1 MPLFFT
7 YVSLF
12 GSRMTPF
19 VSYYTSF
26 GQPPSQASRRE
37 PWEQEWSFGPTSIKN
52 DNLNN
57 YGLSNKKQSTCFS
70 FLFFLLSS
78 TQVEIIVAFHP
89 TIHNCLSLRAEIWS
103 RSMFRTAKKSTDSR
117 IFMAMR
123 PVGPASVH
131 KVRLLPRTL
140 TLSFFSFPS
149 FIALHHQS
157 PACNSRFARASVR
170 KMKRLRPRRQMRLRL
185 FNMTTYQWE
194 RSSWVLKWSKTFSL
208 S

>member
-1 MPLFFT
+1 MLRSWFKNNRLCLFFCN

-12 GSRMTPF
+12 GSRMTTF

-89 TIHNCLSLRAEIWS
+89 TIHNCFSLRAEIWS

-131 KVRLLPRTL
+131 KVRLQPPTL
-140 TLSFFSFPS
+140 ILSFFSFPW
-149 FIALHHQS
+149 FNARRHQQ
-157 PACNSRFARASVR
+157 PPVCDSRFALVSVR
-170 KMKRLRPRRQMRLRL
+170 KRRRLRRRQQRLR
-185 FNMTTYQWE
+185 FCNMTAY
-194 RSSWVLKWSKTFSL
+194 
-208 S
+208 